1 MIAFSKISSR
11 SSRDCALLLLIAAW
25 IILPPLATPGRFV
38 QEAVAAEN
46 PPAVV
51 ADELASYRRIV
62 KAGPANRADARLLHH
77 VLDTRNHEL
86 APIFRATD
94 LNRVAAALDQLRAR
108 HRQRPRQRFL
118 QVFPQETLNDSTE
131 HLDIAATACVAHG
144 FSFKEYPP
152 HALSFPI
159 HWQADPF
166 HDRGWRFQLNAWHF
180 LDPHLLLYERK
191 NDPAYLAFPV
201 RIAVDWSRQHITDA
215 KQHNFAWY
223 DMAAGR
229 RAAQLAKI
237 LDAALG
243 DPTVQVTDDDLIQL
257 LVAARI
263 HVQYLSDAS
272 QIAWHSNHGLAQLA
286 GLLALTRAVPELS
299 GATAGH
305 AFAQT
310 SLKKLFN
317 KHFTAEGIHKEHSPV
332 YHVEL
337 VNFLW
342 HLLDTGL
349 IADAQLQKLFESA
362 SDNIISYVHP
372 NGNLSR
378 VGDGDTNLAAERI
391 LFPPSPQLEFVL
403 SHGQRGVPPDTA
415 FQIFRKSGYAAFR
428 SDWQETPQPDGSYLF
443 FAAGFHSRTHKQADD
458 FTFEWADLGQELL
471 IDSGKF
477 RYDNKSP
484 ERQYAISTRA
494 HNTVEI
500 DGQDFSRY
508 RLDAFGSAITAG
520 GTADGAYF
528 VEAEVDRKRFFK
540 TKHRRILV
548 FQPGQWLAVIDQL
561 RSPDPHQFTQWFHFA
576 PELTVNEAVTG
587 FTAPLTVQDK
597 SLQVVPLYGQE
608 TLQQTLIRGQHQP
621 SLQGWTSLNYGE
633 LTPNH
638 AAGFTTRGRNA
649 TFITLLWLGDPRV
662 NLRPGNTVLHE
673 KTDTIHV
680 RWQLPDGEAGFDYR
694 RLKSGGKLTLL
705 NRSPLANRA
714 PGATVR

>member
-1 MIAFSKISSR
+1 M
-11 SSRDCALLLLIAAW
+11 
-25 IILPPLATPGRFV
+25 PPSATPLRFV
-38 QEAVAAEN
+38 QEAVAAED

-51 ADELASYRRIV
+51 ARELATFRQIV
-62 KAGPANRADARLLHH
+62 QAGPATRTDARLLRH
-77 VLDTRNHEL
+77 VLDARDVNL
-86 APIFRATD
+86 APIFRAAD
-94 LNRVAAALDQLRAR
+94 AHRVAAALDQLRAR

-131 HLDIAATACVAHG
+131 HLDALAAAIVAQG
-144 FSFKEYPP
+144 FQFKENPP

-159 HWQADPF
+159 CWQADPF

-180 LDPHLLLYERK
+180 LDPQLLLYERN

-201 RIAVDWSRQHITDA
+201 RIAVDWSRQHIVEA
-215 KQHNFAWY
+215 NQHDFAWY

-243 DPTVQVTDDDLIQL
+243 DPAVHVTDNDLVQL

-299 GATAGH
+299 GATTGQ

-310 SLKKLFN
+310 SLKKLFLQ
-317 KHFTAEGIHKEHSPV
+317 HFTAEGIHKEHSPV

-349 IADAQLQKLFESA
+349 ISDTELQQLFESA
-362 SDNIISYVHP
+362 SANIISYVHP

-378 VGDGDTNLAAERI
+378 VGDGDTNQAAERI

-403 SHGQRGVPPDTA
+403 SHGQRGVQPDTA
-415 FQIFRKSGYAAFR
+415 FQIYQKSGYATFR
-428 SDWQETPQPDGSYLF
+428 SDWLSTPKADASYLF

-458 FTFEWADLGQELL
+458 FTFEWADLGQELI

-477 RYDNKSP
+477 RYDKKSSQ
-484 ERQYAISTRA
+484 RRYAVSTRA

-508 RLDAFGSAITAG
+508 RLDAFGTAITAG
-520 GTADGAYF
+520 GSADGAYF

-561 RSPDPHQFTQWFHFA
+561 RSTDPHTFTQWFHFA
-576 PELTVNEAVTG
+576 PELAVAEATSG
-587 FTAPLTVQDK
+587 FSAPLAVQYK
-597 SLQVVPLYGQE
+597 SLRVVPLYGRA
-608 TLQQTLIRGQHQP
+608 TLQRSLKRGQHQP
-621 SLQGWTSLNYGE
+621 RLQGWTSLNYGE

-638 AAGFTTRGRNA
+638 AAGFTARGRNA
-649 TFITLLWLGDPRV
+649 TFVTLLWLGDHRA
-662 NLRPGNTVLHE
+662 NLRPGDTVLNE
-673 KTDTIHV
+673 QTNTLHV
-680 RWQLPDGEAGFDYR
+680 RWRLPDGEEGFDYR

-714 PGATVR
+714 SGATVR